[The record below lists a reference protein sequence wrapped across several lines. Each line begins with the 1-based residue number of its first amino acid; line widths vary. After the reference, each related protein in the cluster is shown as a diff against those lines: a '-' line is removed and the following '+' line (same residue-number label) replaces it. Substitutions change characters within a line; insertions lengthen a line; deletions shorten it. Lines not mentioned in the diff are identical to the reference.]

1 MSIDF
6 DPSHLV
12 WTEKYRPQSIDACI
26 VSERIKAEFKS
37 FVNEGQFTHLML
49 SGGPGIG
56 KTTIAKALC
65 NDIGVDFLV
74 LNASNERGID
84 VLRNTITQF
93 ATTVSFN
100 EAKLKCVILD
110 EFDNAS
116 PLLQAGMRQ
125 AIEDFSKTCRFIFT
139 CNYPNK
145 IIPAIHSR
153 CAKIALAL
161 ESNEKADVA
170 VAFLKRMESMLKQ
183 EGVKFERKAL
193 VTLIQKYFP
202 DFRRTINELQRLSRA
217 GDLTMEVVEQVSD
230 DVNITKR
237 LANLLKC
244 YLSHVSLT
252 SPRRRSNHGRVV
264 SG

>member
-1 MSIDF
+1 MAD
-6 DPSHLV
+6 
-12 WTEKYRPQSIDACI
+12 
-26 VSERIKAEFKS
+26 
-37 FVNEGQFTHLML
+37 
-49 SGGPGIG
+49 
-56 KTTIAKALC
+56 
-65 NDIGVDFLV
+65 
-74 LNASNERGID
+74 
-84 VLRNTITQF
+84 
-93 ATTVSFN
+93 
-100 EAKLKCVILD
+100 
-110 EFDNAS
+110 AS

-230 DVNITKR
+230 DVNITKVVKYLKEGDFPAMR
-237 LANLLKC
+237 QWVAQNVGNDQNIVLRKIYDNLVNFLQPHSIPNAVLLIANYQHRGTTAPDPEINLVAC
-244 YLSHVSLT
+244 LT
-252 SPRRRSNHGRVV
+252 ECMLDLEYK
-264 SG
+264 